1 MKRAELAFL
10 IGIFLTIAL
19 TGMVRFYAA
28 AQSLGQETLRL
39 HILANSDSGQD
50 QQLKLK
56 VRDRLLEEGG
66 QLFLRQDSLSGAE
79 EEVQAHLDEIEAL
92 CDRVLRE
99 EGAGYRS
106 RAELVRMYFD
116 TREYEEFL
124 MPAGRYDALRITL
137 GEGEGHNWWCVMFPP
152 MCLEAAQAENTP
164 TGQKIL
170 SLSEEPLY
178 RPKFAVVEW
187 IEGLKERFSSPEEQD
202 GIDKAAAG

>member
-124 MPAGRYDALRITL
+124 M
-137 GEGEGHNWWCVMFPP
+137 FPP

>member
-92 CDRVLRE
+92 CDRCSGRR
-99 EGAGYRS
+99 G
-106 RAELVRMYFD
+106 
-116 TREYEEFL
+116 
-124 MPAGRYDALRITL
+124 PAT
-137 GEGEGHNWWCVMFPP
+137 
-152 MCLEAAQAENTP
+152 
-164 TGQKIL
+164 
-170 SLSEEPLY
+170 
-178 RPKFAVVEW
+178 
-187 IEGLKERFSSPEEQD
+187 
-202 GIDKAAAG
+202 AAGPSWCGCILTPGNTRIPDAGGPV